1 MTHVV
6 FIHGADGVDDDRAM
20 ADSLGV
26 PLIYPRMP
34 GTDDWGEAIHAAIE
48 LAETPVTLIG
58 HSAGGY
64 QLIKHLAAAPQLP
77 PIASIHIIAAP
88 FPGGDPDWTFDGFDL
103 PSFPERMP
111 YPVFLY
117 ASEDDETVPFAHR
130 DLWAAELP
138 GSVTRTTV
146 GGHHLNNDL
155 ALVAYDIAFANA
167 GSFPARSPSDIQR
180 I

>member
-1 MTHVV
+1 MTNVV
-6 FIHGADGVDDDRAM
+6 FIHGNDGFDDDRSL
-20 ADSLGV
+20 ADSLGLPV
-26 PLIYPRMP
+26 IYPRMP
-34 GTDDWGEAIHAAIE
+34 DLYDWAPAIASAVSQ
-48 LAETPVTLIG
+48 AEPPHVIIG

-64 QLIKHLAAAPQLP
+64 QLLCFLATAPDL
-77 PIASIHIIAAP
+77 PIASVHIIAAP

-117 ASEDDETVPFAHR
+117 ASEDDEVVPFAHR

-146 GGHHLNNDL
+146 GGHQLNNDL
-155 ALVAYDIAFANA
+155 TRLLEDINRLAA
-167 GSFPARSPSDIQR
+167 S
-180 I
+180 

>member
-1 MTHVV
+1 MTGSVV
-6 FIHGADGVDDDRAM
+6 FIHGNDGFDEDRPL

-26 PLIYPRMP
+26 PVIYPRMP
-34 GTDDWGEAIHAAIE
+34 SSGDWTAAIAAVVE
-48 LAETPVTLIG
+48 PVETPVVLIG

-64 QLIKHLAAAPQLP
+64 QLLCFLATAPHL
-77 PIASIHIIAAP
+77 PIASVHIIAAP

-103 PSFPERMP
+103 PDFPERMP

-117 ASEDDETVPFAHR
+117 ASEDDEVVPFAHR
-130 DLWAAELP
+130 DFWAAELP

-155 ALVAYDIAFANA
+155 VLVADDITTA
-167 GSFPARSPSDIQR
+167 I
-180 I
+180 

>member
-1 MTHVV
+1 MTGSVV
-6 FIHGADGVDDDRAM
+6 FIHGADGFDDDRPL

-26 PLIYPRMP
+26 PVIYPRMP
-34 GTDDWGEAIHAAIE
+34 DVDDWTPAIAAAVSQ
-48 LAETPVTLIG
+48 AEPPLVLIG

-64 QLIKHLAAAPQLP
+64 QLLCYLATAPDL
-77 PIASIHIIAAP
+77 PIASVHIIAAP

-111 YPVFLY
+111 YPVYLY

-146 GGHHLNNDL
+146 GGHQLNNDL
-155 ALVAYDIAFANA
+155 HVVAADI
-167 GSFPARSPSDIQR
+167 GQRARL
-180 I
+180 